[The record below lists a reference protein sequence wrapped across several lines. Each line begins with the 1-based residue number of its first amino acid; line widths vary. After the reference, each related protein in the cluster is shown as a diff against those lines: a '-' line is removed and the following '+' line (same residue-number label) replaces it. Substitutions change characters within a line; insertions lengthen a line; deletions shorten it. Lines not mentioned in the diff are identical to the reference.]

1 MGIMVSMENKIY
13 RNIFGD
19 VNIFLNFASELNEL
33 KMQVITNV
41 LKVGKYDYCV
51 KHLEMLNII
60 LPEEQFPDKLSS
72 KEIEVL
78 AAFMSQ
84 EKNLIEEDMFNGV
97 VRKKVMDKLSL
108 KPGGLG
114 NHLKKMIEK
123 KFLTKNDLTKRILLK
138 PFLYPADNHQGYRI
152 KLVKV

>member
-1 MGIMVSMENKIY
+1 MVK
-13 RNIFGD
+13 
-19 VNIFLNFASELNEL
+19 
-33 KMQVITNV
+33 VISNV
-41 LKVGKYDYCV
+41 LKVSKYDYYV
-51 KHLEMLNII
+51 KHLELLNIV
-60 LPEEQFPDKLSS
+60 LPETAFPKKLSS

-97 VRKKVMDKLSL
+97 VRKKVMDKLNL

-123 KFLTKNDLTKRILLK
+123 QFLIKNDLTKRISMKSFLL
-138 PFLYPADNHQGYRI
+138 PVDNFQGYRI
-152 KLVKV
+152 KIVKT